1 MILMQE
7 NPSKFEGDFSSL
19 WRLDVMPPIHGLSW
33 WWYWVLILIPD
44 PDNPKRSRQL
54 MTLWSTKET
63 KAVRV
68 SGHWWKPGSR
78 MHKDDEGGF
87 VIPGMVCAWWYDG
100 NKMHEPLTM
109 RECRM
114 AVLSDEHSLWPGK
127 GEGLGAGAVVPI
139 DREDLSMGMNPGNES
154 MWLSLSSDKDAR
166 SRGAPSRFEA
176 HLTPWWGPPSELTY
190 RNNEIALGM
199 GYDILRLQGMKSSLV
214 IDGEEYEGTAYFQKV
229 TVQAPSV
236 PWFWGMLHFDDGS
249 YLDWF
254 MPHIT
259 PLSSAKDDKPW
270 RNRDTFRVPLKRA
283 GVFHDRVRGRTEEF
297 DNCEVDLS
305 KSDQGLLDP
314 QGNLLPNFSIKL
326 WNEKSSVSLGI
337 RAVSRAR
344 WTFDQPTRGGLVSHL
359 TYNEYPFEVSSI
371 LITDKEGT
379 RSLDDYQWIHGNA
392 EHSWGFL
399 H

>member
-1 MILMQE
+1 MRMQG
-7 NPSKFEGDFSSL
+7 PPTKFEGDFSSL

-33 WWYWVLILIPD
+33 WWYWVLVLVPD
-44 PDNPKRSRQL
+44 PNNPKRSRQL

-63 KAVRV
+63 EAVRV
-68 SGHWWKPGSR
+68 SGHWWEPGSR
-78 MHKDDEGGF
+78 MHKDGHGGF

-100 NKMHEPLTM
+100 DAMHEPLTM

-114 AVLSDEHSLWPGK
+114 AVVSDEHPLWPGD
-127 GEGLGAGAVVPI
+127 GDGLGAGAVVPL
-139 DREDLSMGMNPGNES
+139 DREDLSMGMNPGNKT
-154 MWLSLSSDKDAR
+154 MWLSLSSDREAR
-166 SRGAPSRFEA
+166 SRGAPSTFEA

-199 GYDILRLQGMKSSLV
+199 GYDRLRVQGMRSRLV
-214 IDGEEYEGTAYFQKV
+214 VDGEETEGTAYFQKV

-259 PLSSAKDDKPW
+259 PLATAKDDKPW
-270 RNRDTFRVPLKRA
+270 RKRDTTRIPLKEA
-283 GVFHDRVRGRTEEF
+283 GIFHDRVRGETHEF
-297 DNCEVDLS
+297 DRCKVELT
-305 KSDQGLLDP
+305 KSSDGLLDGD
-314 QGNLLPNFSIKL
+314 GNLLPDFRIRM
-326 WNEKSSVSLGI
+326 WNDSTRVDLRIS
-337 RAVSRAR
+337 AVSRAR
-344 WTFDQPTRGGLVSHL
+344 WTFDQPTRWGLVSHL
-359 TYNEYPFEVSSI
+359 TYNEYPFEVVSI
-371 LITDKEGT
+371 SIRDGT
-379 RSLDDYQWIHGNA
+379 GERTESDYEWMHGNA